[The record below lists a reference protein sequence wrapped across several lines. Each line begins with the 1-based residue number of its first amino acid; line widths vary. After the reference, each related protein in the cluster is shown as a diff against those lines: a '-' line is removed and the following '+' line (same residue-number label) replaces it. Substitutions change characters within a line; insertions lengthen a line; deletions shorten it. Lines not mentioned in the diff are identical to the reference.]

1 MTKKE
6 FWQERVRPAAEKCFL
21 DAETYRL
28 QYKCKM
34 GLNLSKK
41 EQEAYT
47 LSRKEYKDLF
57 LPYNIQNMVKAVE
70 KSLKAFGAFGDSLE
84 CVKEVTLV
92 LRRQVYIDNH
102 FGEERQGEHCQN
114 LLELRN
120 LLLEFW
126 AIK

>member
-6 FWQERVRPAAEKCFL
+6 FWQQRVRPAAEKCFL

-34 GLNLSKK
+34 GFNLTPK
-41 EQEAYT
+41 EQEVYA

-57 LPYNIQNMVKAVE
+57 LPYNIQEMVKTVE
-70 KSLKAFGAFGDSLE
+70 KSLKTFGAFRDSLE
-84 CVKEVTLV
+84 CVEEVTLV
-92 LRRQVYIDNH
+92 LRRPVYFDNH
-102 FGEERQGEHCQN
+102 FGEERQGEHCKH
-114 LLELRN
+114 LIELREA
-120 LLLEFW
+120 LLEFW

>member
-6 FWQERVRPAAEKCFL
+6 FWQQRVRPVAEKCYL

-34 GLNLSKK
+34 GFNLTKREEELYNHK
-41 EQEAYT
+41 
-47 LSRKEYKDLF
+47 RNEYKDLF
-57 LPYNIQNMVKAVE
+57 LPYNIQEMVKTVE
-70 KSLKAFGAFGDSLE
+70 KSLKTFGAFGDSLE

-92 LRRQVYIDNH
+92 LRRPVYFDNH
-102 FGEERQGEHCQN
+102 FGEERQGEHCQH
-114 LLELRN
+114 LLELRKA
-120 LLLEFW
+120 LFEFW